1 MESLRVRSIGFGGLT
16 GHSLSVVSSTTV
28 RTVVS
33 AQNLLQPVTR
43 PIRES
48 ARTVLGSAEKD
59 VGEVVLPMSWR
70 TARRLH
76 VDLDQVL
83 PFPGW
88 VRGAAQLERVVGATP
103 GVVSA
108 HVEGILGR
116 IVIEREETADLEEI
130 HRAIRRA
137 ADAVT
142 DAATAAD
149 RQHGTA
155 VSPAADPGDPLAL
168 VVPAVAAVVDAAA
181 VAAAVTGWLG
191 RLPRVPRAA
200 RAAAAMINHQPRIV
214 ALLEARLGRL
224 GTDLLLNA
232 ISGAAHGLTQ
242 APATPLLDLMQRTAQ
257 LSEALAH
264 RQTWREREPEL
275 AAATRPQ
282 CPAMSVIPVASQ
294 DSGGPR
300 HEWAPAAAG
309 EVSHVVVDSAVD
321 VSIDCAGSKMAGV
334 VEDYADQAANG
345 SLVAAAGTLLAG
357 GTVDDIADA
366 VLAGIPKAAHMG
378 REGFAVF
385 LGRGLAKTGL
395 LVLDPGALRRLDRI
409 RVIVIDG
416 AALRGDTRA
425 VLDVEV
431 RAPDWDDDLVFEI
444 ADALLHDERVPHS
457 GRGELCAEGASLG
470 WHERPDAAA
479 PALGAEHADLLVGG
493 QVVATLT
500 VGWELDSYSIP
511 LVEMARRSGARVVL
525 RNVCGTEELNTFV
538 TAAHEPG
545 TPLVDLV
552 RELRADRGPVMVI
565 SALHSDFVSMDTLA
579 ALAVA
584 DIGLALDDPAAATPW
599 TADIIAGTDLAA
611 AVRVLTALSAARR
624 ATESAVR
631 LAKAGTT
638 LAGLLLVTGETEQR
652 GGLGLGRWLSPVN
665 AAGATAWF
673 VSAFAARQVLRMPDP
688 PPQPLTAWHALD
700 PEIVFSR
707 VLGGIPSAEPSVT
720 PQWYRA
726 LSELSETAVGE
737 FLLRPAILLARV
749 ADATRRE
756 LGDPLTPILAVG
768 AAAAAI
774 LGSNVDALLVAG
786 VMSVNAVVSGVQRL
800 RAEHAAEALFA
811 EQEQAVRRVVVPT
824 VATTARRLHSARTSS
839 RVTVVP
845 ATRLRPGDVLDLRAP
860 EVVPADARVLIA
872 DDLEVDES
880 SLTGES
886 LPVDKQVE
894 PVANDATE
902 RASMLFQGSTIVAGH
917 ARAIV
922 VATGPATAA
931 HRAISAVSDVAP
943 AAGVQGRLRDLTSKV
958 LPLTLAGGA
967 VVGGLSLMHRGAL
980 REAVADGVAIAVAAV
995 PEGLP
1000 LVATLA
1006 QLAAARRLS
1015 RLGVLVRSPRTLEAI
1030 GRVDTVCFD
1039 KTGTLTLN
1047 RLDVVTAVPP
1057 DFTPGRPCPQ
1067 ITDRR
1072 AATVVRSAAR
1082 ACPRPEAGEG
1092 HAHATDEAI
1101 LTAAARL
1108 AADDAAPR
1116 TLAEVPFESSRG
1128 YSASIIVPADA
1139 TPEAHAQLVV
1149 KGAPEVVLPRC
1160 RFDTG
1165 DQGRA
1170 AAEALVHYLADQG
1183 LRVLAVA
1190 QRELGTARDDTTDE
1204 PDRVDALATDL
1215 TLIGYVGLADTIRD
1229 SARPLLERLVAARCN
1244 VALITGDHPVTAR
1257 AIARQIGFP
1266 PDTRVV
1272 TGAELAAADED
1283 ARSVLA
1289 ASAQVFARVS
1299 PEQKV
1304 QVIAAL
1310 QRSGRVVAMV
1320 GDGAN
1325 DAAAIRMADA
1335 GIGVTGRG
1343 SSPAREAADLVLTG
1357 ENLTVL
1363 LDALV
1368 EGRNMW
1374 AGVRDALTLLLGGN
1388 AGEVVFTILG
1398 TALGRSG
1405 APVNTRQLLLVNLL
1419 TDMFPAL
1426 AIAVTPPKPDTDGAD
1441 ADPLV
1446 SILSAPAPSLERPLV
1461 EAIVRRGVATAAAAT
1476 AAWAIGRWTPGTRR
1490 RSATMG
1496 LTALVGAQLAQ
1507 TLVLRQESPL
1517 VMATAVGSAA
1527 VLVAIVETPG
1537 ISQFFGCTPLGPLAW
1552 GGVVAAVGATT
1563 AVVIFAPAWFTR
1575 RTTELIDR
1583 ADRLPTGRLVRNHE
1597 QATRSTSSDPTGPV
1611 VP

>member
-1 MESLRVRSIGFGGLT
+1 MRNIGFGGLA
-16 GHSLSVVSSTTV
+16 GHSLSVVSATAV
-28 RTVVS
+28 RTVVA
-33 AQNLLQPVTR
+33 AQTLVEPVTR

-48 ARTVLGSAEKD
+48 ARIV
-59 VGEVVLPMSWR
+59 VGAPTERPDGEAVVPMSWL
-70 TARRLH
+70 AGRRLH

-88 VRGAAQLERVVGATP
+88 VQWSAELEHAVGATP

-116 IVIEREETADLEEI
+116 MVIEWEETTELEEI

-137 ADAVT
+137 AEAVT
-142 DAATAAD
+142 EAAAKAD
-149 RQHGTA
+149 RPHVTA
-155 VSPAADPGDPLAL
+155 VVPAADPGDPLAL
-168 VVPAVAAVVDAAA
+168 VVPAVAAVIDA
-181 VAAAVTGWLG
+181 VAVAGAVTGWLG
-191 RLPRVPRAA
+191 RLPRAPRAV
-200 RAAAAMINHQPRIV
+200 RAAAAVITHQPRVV
-214 ALLEARLGRL
+214 AMLEARLGRL
-224 GTDLLLNA
+224 GTDLLLNT
-232 ISGAAHGLTQ
+232 ISAAAHGLTQ

-275 AAATRPQ
+275 ATATRPQ
-282 CPAMSVIPVASQ
+282 CPAMAVISVAAQ

-300 HEWAPAAAG
+300 HGWAAAAAG
-309 EVSHVVVDSAVD
+309 DVSHVVVDSILD
-321 VSIDCAGSKMAGV
+321 VSIDCAGSTIAGV

-378 REGFAVF
+378 REGFSVV
-385 LGRGLAKTGL
+385 LGRGLARAGL

-425 VLDVEV
+425 VLDVRV
-431 RAPDWDDDLVFEI
+431 SAPDWDDDLVFEI
-444 ADALLHDERVPHS
+444 ADALLHGEQVPCS
-457 GRGELCAEGASLG
+457 GRDELCAEGAGLS
-470 WHERPDAAA
+470 WHERPDATT

-493 QVVATLT
+493 QVVATVT
-500 VGWELDSYSIP
+500 VGWELDPYAIP
-511 LVEMARRSGARVVL
+511 LVETARRSGARVEL
-525 RNVCGTEELNTFV
+525 RNVCGTDELNTFV

-545 TPLVDLV
+545 TPLLEIV

-565 SALHSDFVSMDTLA
+565 SALHPDFVSIDTLA

-584 DIGLALDDPAAATPW
+584 DIGFALDDPAAATPW

-611 AVRVLTALSAARR
+611 AVRVLTAMSAARR
-624 ATESAVR
+624 TTESAVR
-631 LAKAGTT
+631 LAKAGST
-638 LAGLLLVTGETEQR
+638 LAGLLLVTGETDRR
-652 GGLGLGRWLSPVN
+652 GRLGMGRWLSPVN

-673 VSAFAARQVLRMPDP
+673 VSAFAARQVLRLPDP

-707 VLGGIPSAEPSVT
+707 VLGGTPSAEPSVT

-737 FLLRPAILLARV
+737 FLRRPAILLVRV

-756 LGDPLTPILAVG
+756 LSDPLTPILAVG

-774 LGSNVDALLVAG
+774 LGSNVDAVLVAG

-824 VATTARRLHSARTSS
+824 VATTARRLEAARTSR

-845 ATRLRPGDVLDLRAP
+845 ATRLHPGDVLDLRAP
-860 EVVPADARVLIA
+860 EVVPADARVLVA

-894 PVANDATE
+894 PVANDATD

-967 VVGGLSLMHRGAL
+967 VVGGLSLVRRGSL
-980 REAVADGVAIAVAAV
+980 RQAVADGVAIAVAAV

-1057 DFTPGRPCPQ
+1057 DFTPGQPYPEV
-1067 ITDRR
+1067 TDRR
-1072 AATVVRSAAR
+1072 AAAVLRSAAR

-1101 LTAAARL
+1101 LTAAARV
-1108 AADDAAPR
+1108 AVNGAEPR

-1128 YSASIIVPADA
+1128 YSAAIIVPADA
-1139 TPEAHAQLVV
+1139 APEVHAQLVL

-1160 RFDTG
+1160 RFETG
-1165 DQGRA
+1165 DKGRS
-1170 AAEALVHYLADQG
+1170 AAEALVHHLADQG
-1183 LRVLAVA
+1183 LRILAVA
-1190 QRELGTARDDTTDE
+1190 QRRLDPVRDDTTDD

-1215 TLIGYVGLADTIRD
+1215 TLIGYIGLADTIRD
-1229 SARPLLERLVAARCN
+1229 SARPLLERLVAAHCN
-1244 VALITGDHPVTAR
+1244 IALITGDHPVTAR

-1266 PDTRVV
+1266 ADTRVV

-1283 ARSVLA
+1283 ARAMLA
-1289 ASAQVFARVS
+1289 GSAQVFARVS

-1310 QRSGRVVAMV
+1310 QQSGRVVAMV

-1357 ENLTVL
+1357 DNLTVL
-1363 LDALV
+1363 LDTLV

-1388 AGEVVFTILG
+1388 AGEVAFTILG
-1398 TALGRSG
+1398 TALGRGG

-1426 AIAVTPPKPDTDGAD
+1426 AIAVSPPKPATDQAD
-1441 ADPLV
+1441 ADALV
-1446 SILSAPAPSLERPLV
+1446 AILSTPAPSLERPLI
-1461 EAIVRRGVATAAAAT
+1461 EAIVRRGAATAAAAT
-1476 AAWAIGRWTPGTRR
+1476 AAWAIGQWTPGTRR

-1527 VLVAIVETPG
+1527 VLVAIVEIPG
-1537 ISQFFGCTPLGPLAW
+1537 VSHFFGCTPLGPMAW
-1552 GGVVAAVGATT
+1552 GGVIAAVTATT
-1563 AVVIFAPAWFTR
+1563 AVVVFAPAWFTR
-1575 RTTELIDR
+1575 RTAELIDHVE
-1583 ADRLPTGRLVRNHE
+1583 RLPSGPLERDHE
-1597 QATRSTSSDPTGPV
+1597 QATRSTSPDLVDSV

>member
-1 MESLRVRSIGFGGLT
+1 MRIIGSGGLT
-16 GHSLSVVSSTTV
+16 GHSLSIVSATAV
-28 RTVVS
+28 RTVVA
-33 AQNLLQPVTR
+33 AQTLVEPVTR

-48 ARTVLGSAEKD
+48 ARVIAGGSTENAAD
-59 VGEVVLPMSWR
+59 EVVLPMSWL
-70 TARRLH
+70 TGRRLH
-76 VDLDQVL
+76 IDLDQVL

-88 VRGAAQLERVVGATP
+88 VRWSAELERVVGATP
-103 GVVSA
+103 GIVSA

-116 IVIEREETADLEEI
+116 MVIEREETAELEEI
-130 HRAIRRA
+130 HHAIRRA
-137 ADAVT
+137 AEAVT
-142 DAATAAD
+142 EAATEAD
-149 RQHGTA
+149 RGHVTA
-155 VSPAADPGDPLAL
+155 VAPAADPGDPLAL
-168 VVPAVAAVVDAAA
+168 VVPVVAAVIDA
-181 VAAAVTGWLG
+181 VAVAGAVTGWLG
-191 RLPRVPRAA
+191 RLPRAPRAV
-200 RAAAAMINHQPRIV
+200 RAAAAVINHQPRVV

-224 GTDLLLNA
+224 GTDLVLNT
-232 ISGAAHGLTQ
+232 ISATAHGLTQ
-242 APATPLLDLMQRTAQ
+242 APATPLLDLLQRTAQ

-282 CPAMSVIPVASQ
+282 CPATAVISVVSQ

-300 HEWAPAAAG
+300 HYWAAAAAG
-309 EVSHVVVDSAVD
+309 EVSHVMVDSTVD
-321 VSIDCAGSKMAGV
+321 VSIDSAGAAMTGL
-334 VEDYADQAANG
+334 VEDYANQAANG

-378 REGFAVF
+378 REGFAVV
-385 LGRGLAKTGL
+385 LGRGLAKSGL
-395 LVLDPGALRRLDRI
+395 LVLDAGALRRLDRI

-425 VLDVEV
+425 VLDVRV
-431 RAPDWDDDLVFEI
+431 CAPGWDEDRVFEI
-444 ADALLHDERVPHS
+444 ADALLHGEPVPS
-457 GRGELCAEGASLG
+457 ADRSEASAEDAGLS
-470 WHERPDAAA
+470 WHERPDATA
-479 PALGAEHADLLVGG
+479 PALGAEHADLLVDG
-493 QVVATLT
+493 QVVATVT
-500 VGWELDSYSIP
+500 VGWELDPYSIP
-511 LVEMARRSGARVVL
+511 LVEMARRTGARVVL

-545 TPLVDLV
+545 TPLLEIV
-552 RELRADRGPVMVI
+552 RDLRADRGPVMVI
-565 SALHSDFVSMDTLA
+565 SALHPDFVSIDTLA

-624 ATESAVR
+624 TTESAVR

-638 LAGLLLVTGETEQR
+638 LAGLLLVTGETDQQGR
-652 GGLGLGRWLSPVN
+652 LGLGRWLSPVN
-665 AAGATAWF
+665 AAGVSAWL
-673 VSAFAARQVLRMPDP
+673 VSAFAARQVLRLPDP

-700 PEIVFSR
+700 PEIVFAR
-707 VLGGIPSAEPSVT
+707 VLGTTPASVPSVT

-737 FLLRPAILLARV
+737 YLRRPAILLVRV

-756 LGDPLTPILAVG
+756 LSDPLTPILAVG

-774 LGSNVDALLVAG
+774 LGSNVDAVLVAG

-824 VATTARRLHSARTSS
+824 VATTSRRLAAARTSR

-845 ATRLRPGDVLDLRAP
+845 ATRLHPGDVLDLRAP

-886 LPVDKQVE
+886 VPVDKQVD

-902 RASMLFQGSTIVAGH
+902 RSSMLFQGSTIVAGH

-931 HRAISAVSDVAP
+931 QRAISAVSDVAP

-958 LPLTLAGGA
+958 LPLTLAGGG
-967 VVGGLSLMHRGAL
+967 VVGGLSLVRRGSL
-980 REAVADGVAIAVAAV
+980 RQAVADGVAIAVAAV

-1015 RLGVLVRSPRTLEAI
+1015 RLGVLVRSPRTLEAV

-1057 DFTPGRPCPQ
+1057 DFTPGPLPE
-1067 ITDRR
+1067 ITDRQ
-1072 AATVVRSAAR
+1072 AAAVVRSAAR
-1082 ACPRPEAGEG
+1082 ACPRPESGEG

-1101 LTAAARL
+1101 LTAAARV
-1108 AADDAAPR
+1108 AVGGADPR
-1116 TLAEVPFESSRG
+1116 PLAEVPFESSRG

-1139 TPEAHAQLVV
+1139 GPQAHAQLVL

-1160 RFDTG
+1160 RFEAG
-1165 DQGRA
+1165 DEGRV
-1170 AAEALVHYLADQG
+1170 AAEALVHHLADQG
-1183 LRVLAVA
+1183 LRILAVA
-1190 QRELGTARDDTTDE
+1190 QRELDTVRDDTTDD

-1215 TLIGYVGLADTIRD
+1215 TLVGYVGLADTIRD
-1229 SARPLLERLVAARCN
+1229 SARPLLERLVAAHCN

-1266 PDTRVV
+1266 DDARVV

-1283 ARSVLA
+1283 ARATLA
-1289 ASAQVFARVS
+1289 GSAQVFARVS

-1357 ENLTVL
+1357 DNLTVL

-1374 AGVRDALTLLLGGN
+1374 VGVRDALTLLLGGN

-1398 TALGRSG
+1398 TALGRGG
-1405 APVNTRQLLLVNLL
+1405 APVSTRQLLLVNLL

-1426 AIAVTPPKPDTDGAD
+1426 AIAVSPPEPATDED
-1441 ADPLV
+1441 SDPQV

-1461 EAIVRRGVATAAAAT
+1461 EAIVRRGAATAAAAT
-1476 AAWAIGRWTPGTRR
+1476 AAWVIGRWTPGTRR

-1537 ISQFFGCTPLGPLAW
+1537 VSHFFGCTPLGPMAW
-1552 GGVVAAVGATT
+1552 GGVIAAVTATT
-1563 AVVIFAPAWFTR
+1563 AVVVFAPAWFTR
-1575 RTTELIDR
+1575 RTAELIDR
-1583 ADRLPTGRLVRNHE
+1583 AERLPSGPFERDHE
-1597 QATRSTSSDPTGPV
+1597 QATRSTSPDRRDYEGP
-1611 VP
+1611 